1 MPSCSSS
8 TPLLASSSRV
18 VTPAVS
24 ALVSE
29 TRSMPENTFSEKIEA
44 KL

>member
-8 TPLLASSSRV
+8 TPLVASSSRV

-24 ALVSE
+24 ALVSD
-29 TRSMPENTFSEKIEA
+29 TRSIPEKMFSENIEA